1 MIQTSRILQM
11 RLASL
16 PTVATRVAAA
26 VVATA
31 ALCASLPI
39 QAQTAWPPYIANLV
53 AAPSESG
60 VTAELPADVTV
71 LAPDSA
77 LAPEKGRFSGM
88 WRGWACL
95 FAQCD
100 VQVAVEKLS
109 TSGATVVYAGAN
121 ATQGRITERGEARFV
136 GDELH
141 MPLRTGATL
150 VLRLRT
156 SGDMELSLWKPATQL
171 LSAGVLTQKAFAYA
185 RSVER
190 MPTPFTD
197 ANGRAQTLEM
207 VIYRP
212 PGAGPFP
219 TLVFNHGSTGNG
231 DKPEWFTHTWTSPEV
246 GRVFAEQGWQ
256 IVFPQRRGRGKSDG
270 LYDEGF
276 EPDRSR
282 YACQASLALPG
293 LERALADLDAVMVHV
308 ATRSDVDA
316 QRMLIGGVSRGGI
329 LSIAYAGTRATPF
342 LGVSNFVGGWV
353 GDRCPDAD
361 NVNPV
366 AFRRG
371 AAFSNPTLWLYGD
384 KDPFYALRHSRKN
397 FDAFIAAGGKG
408 QFIAFDAVPG
418 GNGHY
423 VHAAPVLWQSDV
435 MDYLQQVV
443 PR

>member
-1 MIQTSRILQM
+1 MP
-11 RLASL
+11 LASRPAL
-16 PTVATRVAAA
+16 ATRIAAA
-26 VVATA
+26 VATTA
-31 ALCASLPI
+31 ALCASLPTYS
-39 QAQTAWPPYIANLV
+39 QTAWPNYIANLV
-53 AAPSESG
+53 AGPSESA
-60 VTAELPADVTV
+60 VTAELPADVAVTT
-71 LAPDSA
+71 PDGA
-77 LAPEKGRFSGM
+77 VPADKARFSGL

-100 VQVAVEKLS
+100 VKIAVEKLS
-109 TSGATVVYAGAN
+109 ASGATVAYAGAN

-136 GDELH
+136 GDELQ

-150 VLRLRT
+150 ILRLRA

-171 LSAGVLTQKAFAYA
+171 VSAGVLTQKAFAYT
-185 RSVER
+185 RTVER
-190 MPTPFTD
+190 APTPFTD

-207 VIYRP
+207 VVYTP
-212 PGAGPFP
+212 PGKGPFP
-219 TLVFNHGSTGNG
+219 TLVLNHGSTGNG

-246 GRVFAEQGWQ
+246 GRVFADRGWQ
-256 IVFPQRRGRGKSDG
+256 VVFPQRRGRGKSDG

-282 YACQASLALPG
+282 YACQASLSLPG
-293 LERALADLDAVMVHV
+293 VERAMADLDAVMAHL

-316 QRMLIGGVSRGGI
+316 QRLLIGGVSRGGI
-329 LSIAYAGTRATPF
+329 LSVAYAGTRVTPF
-342 LGVSNFVGGWV
+342 LGVLNFVGGWV
-353 GDRCPDAD
+353 GDRCTDAD

-371 AAFSNPTLWLYGD
+371 AAFTKPTLWLYGD

-397 FDAFIAAGGKG
+397 FEAFTAAGGKG
-408 QFIAFDAVPG
+408 RFIAFDAVPG

-423 VHAAPVLWQSDV
+423 VHAAPVLWQSAV
-435 MDYLQQVV
+435 EGYLREVA